1 MFSINYSNVFLFYS
15 LIVHQD
21 LEFECDENKTFF
33 TIFLQIGNFNESI
46 QCELSF
52 EQISRN
58 ANLVKM
64 KFDGS

>member
-1 MFSINYSNVFLFYS
+1 MFSINYSNVFRFYS
-15 LIVHQD
+15 LIVHLD

-46 QCELSF
+46 QCEFF

-58 ANLVKM
+58 ANLVRM